1 MVRSKKPFPAVLP
14 LLLAA
19 ATALFISACNL
30 TSTPQEPIDTTDVPT
45 TTVLPTRTSSAPTPV
60 TVTALPVIPT
70 QGPQGSTPVVI
81 LPPTSLPFPT
91 STPLPIS
98 IFILS
103 PIPGSVVAGNVQV
116 LGAAVHPQFLQYQL
130 EYGPDPNPGNLWYPA
145 SGVVQMPVVSGILG
159 IWNTTVIQDS
169 VYQLRLRVTLRD
181 GTNLITVANSIRIQN
196 RVPTPIPTAT
206 TIPRPIAA
214 FTQDRVIGQAPL
226 VVRFFNQSTGSVSS
240 HSWSF
245 GDGGSSPEVN
255 PVHTFRNPGV
265 YTVQLTVAGPGG
277 SSNVSRQINVQ
288 SAVPPVA
295 GFTQDVTSGSSPLT
309 VRFTDQSTGAVTT
322 RAWNFGD
329 GQTSAELNPA
339 HTFTAVGTYN
349 VILTVSGPGGS
360 SSVTRQ
366 ITVQNPTIPAPI
378 AALVASQTTGNAPL
392 TVQFDASDSSG
403 QIDSYNWDFGDGQ
416 LGTGR
421 IVTHTFT
428 AAGEYQVRLLV
439 VGPGGQSAA
448 QAAITAV
455 RPPDAPVASFTA
467 NPTSGDIPLTVQF
480 DAAGST
486 GPIDS
491 YAWNF
496 GDGQSG
502 SGVSPSHT
510 FTAPGTYTVEL
521 TVSGPGGTSSTSV
534 AVSATE
540 PVTPPAAAFE
550 ITALG
555 AYAPLEVEF
564 INQTSGE
571 NLTFAWDFGDG
582 QTSAE
587 RAPRHTFIN
596 PGTYTV
602 TLTAEGL
609 GGTDT
614 AQQTFEVSPAPEVTA
629 AFTVNPPGGEAPL
642 SVQLEAVQAANL
654 VAYAWA
660 FSDGGTAAGPSA
672 SYTFANPGSYTV
684 TLTVTSA
691 DGRSAS
697 ADQTVAVTAP
707 APPPGPG
714 IVLQTPI
721 LPDLESPTVQAHLRA
736 IYERGLAQGRRASV
750 FARAGDD
757 QAVQPGYLTP
767 FADPGLT
774 LSDAAFQAVVDWHN
788 QLDVGGGR
796 SSFDYVGAAARAGW
810 RAEDLLDPARAD
822 VVVCSPGETPLGCEI
837 RMLQPGVALVSVG
850 LNNVFDGDLTA
861 FRAALDTS
869 IQTLLDSGVI
879 PVVSTIQPDPRD
891 PAATDAV
898 NTAIIET
905 AQGVAGRNNTTVPI
919 YNLWRRYND
928 LPSSGLAGDGTTPTV
943 APAGPGDLSPESVN
957 GFGINARNRDILT
970 ILDLLRSRIY
980 PDAQP

>member
-1 MVRSKKPFPAVLP
+1 MVRSKKLFSAVL
-14 LLLAA
+14 LLLAGM
-19 ATALFISACNL
+19 TALLVSACNL
-30 TSTPQEPIDTTDVPT
+30 TSTPQQSIDTTDVPT
-45 TTVLPTRTSSAPTPV
+45 TTVLPTRTSGAPTPV
-60 TVTALPVIPT
+60 TVTALPSFPT
-70 QGPQGSTPVVI
+70 QIVQGSTPVVI

-145 SGVVQMPVVSGILG
+145 SGVVQTPVISGILG

-169 VYQLRLRVTLRD
+169 IYQLRLRVTLRD

-206 TIPRPIAA
+206 TMPRPIAA

-226 VVRFFNQSTGSVSS
+226 VVRFFNQSTGSISS
-240 HSWSF
+240 YSWSF

-265 YTVQLTVAGPGG
+265 YTVQLTVVGPGG

-288 SAVPPVA
+288 GAVPPVA
-295 GFTQDVTSGSSPLT
+295 GFTQDTTSGPSPLT
-309 VRFTDQSTGAVTT
+309 VRFTDQSAGAITT
-322 RAWNFGD
+322 RAWSFGD
-329 GQTSAELNPA
+329 GQTSAELNPTHA
-339 HTFTAVGTYN
+339 FTAVGTYN
-349 VILTVSGPGGS
+349 VILTVSGPGGT

-378 AALVASQTTGNAPL
+378 AALVASQTTGSAPL

-421 IVTHTFT
+421 IVTHTFS

-467 NPTSGDIPLTVQF
+467 APTSGNIPLTVQF
-480 DAAGST
+480 DASGST

-491 YAWNF
+491 YAWDF
-496 GDGQSG
+496 GDGQPG
-502 SGVSPSHT
+502 DGLSPSHT
-510 FTAPGTYTVEL
+510 FTASGTYTVRL
-521 TVSGPGGTSSTSV
+521 TVSGPGGSSSMDL

-540 PVTPPAAAFE
+540 PIAPPDAAFE
-550 ITALG
+550 INTLG
-555 AYAPLEVEF
+555 THAPLDVEF

-571 NLTFAWDFGDG
+571 NLTFAWNFGDG
-582 QTSAE
+582 QISAE
-587 RAPRHTFIN
+587 RAPRHTFVS

-602 TLTAEGL
+602 TLTAEGP
-609 GGTDT
+609 GGTDS
-614 AQQTFEVSPAPEVTA
+614 AQRTLEVSAPPELVA

-642 SVQLEAVQAANL
+642 TVQLEAVQTPNL
-654 VAYAWA
+654 AAYAWA

-672 SYTFANPGSYTV
+672 SYTFLNPGDYSV
-684 TLTVTSA
+684 TLTVTGT
-691 DGRSAS
+691 DGRTAS
-697 ADQTVAVTAP
+697 ADQTVAVSAP
-707 APPPGPG
+707 VVPPGPG
-714 IVLQTPI
+714 IALQTPI
-721 LPDLESPTVQAHLRA
+721 LPDLDSPAAQANLRA
-736 IYERGLAQGRRASV
+736 IYERGLAQGRRAAV

-757 QAVQPGYLTP
+757 LAVQPGYLAP
-767 FADPGLT
+767 FADPGLI
-774 LSDAAFQAVVDWHN
+774 LSDPAFQSVVDWHN
-788 QLDVGGGR
+788 LLDVGGGR
-796 SSFDYVGAAARAGW
+796 GSFDYVGAAARAGW

-822 VVVCSPGETPLGCEI
+822 VTVCSPGETPLDCEI
-837 RMLQPGVALVSVG
+837 RMLQPGVMLVSVG
-850 LNNVFDGDLTA
+850 LNNVFDGDLSA
-861 FRAALDTS
+861 FRAALDTA
-869 IQTLLDSGVI
+869 IQTLLNGGVI
-879 PVVSTIQPDPRD
+879 PVVSTVQPTPAN
-891 PAATDAV
+891 PAAADAV

-905 AQGVAGRNNTTVPI
+905 AQAVAQRNSTTVPV

-928 LPSSGLAGDGTTPTV
+928 LPGSGLFGDGVTPTS
-943 APAGPGDLSPESVN
+943 APAGPGDLTPESVN

-970 ILDLLRSRIY
+970 ILDLLRARVY